1 MDLYKVT
8 LRTTGALAAWSSALL
23 LMPIS
28 ISPFAT
34 LCVYPDL
41 PKYSSYIPMDVTC
54 PQICLFA
61 AERERER
68 EIDFKA
74 TSRYDDSGL
83 DFAAVNILF
92 CATNTHSFVDTH
104 EIT

>member
-1 MDLYKVT
+1 MFVC
-8 LRTTGALAAWSSALL
+8 S
-23 LMPIS
+23 
-28 ISPFAT
+28 
-34 LCVYPDL
+34 
-41 PKYSSYIPMDVTC
+41 
-54 PQICLFA
+54 
-61 AERERER
+61 RERER